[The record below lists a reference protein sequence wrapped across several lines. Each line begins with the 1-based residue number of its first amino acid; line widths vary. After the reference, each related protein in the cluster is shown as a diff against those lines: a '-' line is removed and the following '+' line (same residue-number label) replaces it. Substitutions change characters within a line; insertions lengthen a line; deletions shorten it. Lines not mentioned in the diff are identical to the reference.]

1 MSGPADTVRAMKRLM
16 AVVGVIAFATAL
28 FGRAVD
34 PNIPPI
40 ARDLGVNAETV
51 ALLSTAFAL
60 PFALIQPILGPLA
73 DMLGK
78 TRVMTVCL
86 AILVAAGF
94 AGALAPSFEVL
105 LVSRIIAGVAAGGI
119 FPIALALVG
128 DLVPVGERQ
137 VALGRYLAFVIS
149 GTLVGTTFAGFVG
162 DLAGWRTVLVAVAI
176 IGVLA
181 LVAAIAGFRAVV
193 PGAPARIE
201 LGAIPAAYRTIFA
214 NPRSKVCFTAVF
226 LEGMVV
232 FGVFPYVA
240 LLLLERGEGRAS
252 IAGLVLAGFAV
263 GGVGFALVTRLLVSR
278 LRPSRLMMVGGG
290 SAALALVGAGTAAA
304 WPVELLN
311 FVLLGF
317 GFYMLHSCIQ
327 VQATELAPKARGV
340 AMALHSFS
348 FFLGQAVGPVLY
360 GLALAHGG
368 PLLTLAAGAAIILLV
383 GIICARLLGDRTIP
397 E

>member
-1 MSGPADTVRAMKRLM
+1 MSGTADSARAMKRLM
-16 AVVGVIAFATAL
+16 VVVGVIAFATAL

-34 PNIPPI
+34 PNVPPI
-40 ARDLGVNAETV
+40 ARDLGVSVDKV
-51 ALLSTAFAL
+51 ALLSTGFAL

-94 AGALAPSFEVL
+94 ASALAPSFEVL
-105 LVSRIIAGVAAGGI
+105 LASRIIAGAASGGI

-149 GTLVGTTFAGFVG
+149 GTLVGTTFAGLVG
-162 DLAGWRTVLVAVAI
+162 DLAGWRTVLVAVAV

-181 LVAAIAGFRAVV
+181 LVAAIAGFRGIA

-214 NPRSKVCFTAVF
+214 NPRSKVCFAAVF
-226 LEGMVV
+226 LEGMAV

-278 LRPSRLMMVGGG
+278 LRPSRLMIVGGG
-290 SAALALVGAGTAAA
+290 SAALALVGAGTGAA

-311 FVLLGF
+311 FALLGF

-368 PLLTLAAGAAIILLV
+368 PLLTLTAGAAVILLV